1 MHEVFINYRTGDGD
15 EAAFAIERE
24 LSRRFGE
31 KAVFRASKSIPP
43 GGDFPEELLRAVQNC
58 TVLLAVIGPEWHTHP
73 RLRDA
78 GDWVRREILEAY
90 ANAAIVIPVLKGRTT
105 ERLRKDLLPPDLGRL
120 ADAQSLRL
128 DVRDGESGLA
138 RIAQVVASAVPALEE
153 AASGDASENGTV
165 RNTSSG
171 ASGTVVQARD
181 ISGTAGNSG
190 PVIRDA
196 HGPVHAGSGDM
207 NNYSQTF
214 SGDGAT
220 YVQGDHHGDIS
231 HRFGGKNDGGAE
243 R

>member
-24 LSRRFGE
+24 LSGRFGSE
-31 KAVFRASKSIPP
+31 AVFRASKSISA
-43 GGDFPEELLRAVQNC
+43 GADFNRELLRAAQNC
-58 TVLLAVIGPEWHTHP
+58 TVLLAVIGPDWLGDP
-73 RLRDA
+73 RLRDEN
-78 GDWVRREILEAY
+78 DWVRREIMEAY
-90 ANAAIVIPVLKGRTT
+90 ANAAMVIPVLKGRLTD
-105 ERLRKDLLPPDLGRL
+105 RLRKDLLPPELGRL

-138 RIAQVVASAVPALEE
+138 RIAQVVAKAVPALRE
-153 AASGDASENGTV
+153 AASADAPGKDSV
-165 RNTSSG
+165 RNSSSD

-181 ISGTAGNSG
+181 ISGAVGSSG
-190 PVIRDA
+190 PVIRDV

-220 YVQGDHHGDIS
+220 YIQGDHHGNVA
-231 HRFGGKNDGGAE
+231 HRFGGKTDDGAD

>member
-1 MHEVFINYRTGDGD
+1 MHEIFINYRTGDGD

-24 LSRRFGE
+24 LSGRFGDN
-31 KAVFRASKSIPP
+31 AVFRASKSIPP

-58 TVLLAVIGPEWHTHP
+58 TVLLAVIGPDWHTDP
-73 RLRDA
+73 RLRDG

-90 ANAAIVIPVLKGRTT
+90 ANAASVIPVLKGRTT
-105 ERLRKDLLPPDLGRL
+105 ERLRKDLLPPELGRL

-138 RIAQVVASAVPALEE
+138 RIAQVVASAVPALAD
-153 AASGDASENGTV
+153 AASGDASEHGTV
-165 RNTSSG
+165 RNASGG

-181 ISGTAGNSG
+181 ISGTVGNSG
-190 PVIRDA
+190 PVIRDV

-220 YVQGDHHGDIS
+220 YIQGDHHGNIA
-231 HRFGGKNDGGAE
+231 HRFGGKSDDGAG

>member
-24 LSRRFGE
+24 LSRRFGDN
-31 KAVFRASKSIPP
+31 AVFRASKSIPP
-43 GGDFPEELLRAVQNC
+43 GGNFPEELLRAVQNC
-58 TVLLAVIGPEWHTHP
+58 SVLLAVIGPDWHTDP
-73 RLRDA
+73 RLGDDR
-78 GDWVRREILEAY
+78 DWVRREILEAY
-90 ANAAIVIPVLKGRTT
+90 AGATMVIPVLKGRTT
-105 ERLRKDLLPPDLGRL
+105 ERLRADLLPPELRRL

-138 RIAQVVASAVPALEE
+138 RIAEVVANAVPALRE
-153 AASGDASENGTV
+153 AATSGSTGNDTV
-165 RNTSSG
+165 RNTSSDV
-171 ASGTVVQARD
+171 SGTVVQARD
-181 ISGTAGNSG
+181 VSGAVGNSG
-190 PVIRDA
+190 PVIRDV

-207 NNYSQTF
+207 NNYSHTF

-231 HRFGGKNDGGAE
+231 HRFGGKSDDGAE